1 MTAIPRRWLLLGLAA
16 LANMAAYYSYD
27 AIAPIA
33 EMLHARGLT
42 NADIGLLNAVYSLPN
57 IPLAL
62 LGGVLI
68 DRIGAGRAAA
78 LASGLCLI
86 CAVLTAIGQP
96 FALMVTGRLVFG
108 IGSETLYIALLCA
121 IAGWFAGGGGALA
134 TALFFSLARV
144 GSYLADTSP
153 DWAASVYARG
163 WHAPLWLAAGLC
175 GAGFSAALV
184 CMRFDQ
190 GRRETAERMN
200 WRDIAAFPRAF
211 WHILWLNVLF
221 ASVFFPFRST
231 FSIQYFQDARGL
243 TLAQAGVTNSWVF
256 FAAILATPL
265 FGLIADRWGHRAA
278 LLLAGAT
285 LMPVTFVLLGTAA
298 SPLWVTTVMMGVS
311 FSVIPAVIWPT
322 TAMLIPPQ
330 RLGTAF
336 GLINLL
342 RSLGLA
348 GSNLVAGTLNDRF
361 SAGPQHPA
369 GYAAMFVWFTALA
382 TIALIAAAAFWRS
395 QNPPRHGEDTIRT
408 SLKCPQ
414 RTRAGARTKARQ
426 RRRPCHRGFRT
437 PHWPRSAHRHA
448 RHSRCRRTC
457 ARSMR

>member
-1 MTAIPRRWLLLGLAA
+1 MNRWSLLALAA
-16 LANMAAYYSYD
+16 IANMAAYYSYD

-33 EMLHARGLT
+33 GMLHARGLSH
-42 NADIGLLNAVYSLPN
+42 ADVGLLNAVYSLPN

-62 LGGVLI
+62 LGGLLI

-78 LASGLCLI
+78 LASLLCLI
-86 CAVLTAIGQP
+86 GAIMTAIGQP
-96 FALMVTGRLVFG
+96 FALMVAGRLVFG

-121 IAGWFAGGGGALA
+121 IAGWFTGGGGALA

-144 GSYLADTSP
+144 GSYMADTSP
-153 DWAASVYARG
+153 NWAAALYARG
-163 WHAPLWLAAGLC
+163 WQAPLWLAAGLC
-175 GAGFSAALV
+175 AAGFAAALV
-184 CMRFDQ
+184 CMRFD
-190 GRRETAERMN
+190 RARTETAERMN
-200 WRDIAAFPRAF
+200 WRDIATFPRAF

-265 FGLIADRWGHRAA
+265 FGLIADRWGHRAT
-278 LLLAGAT
+278 LLLAGAA

-298 SPLWVTTVMMGVS
+298 SPLWVTTAMMGIS

-322 TAMLIPPQ
+322 TATLIAPQ

-342 RSLGLA
+342 QSLGLA
-348 GSNLVAGTLNDRF
+348 GSNLVAGALNDRF
-361 SAGPQHPA
+361 TAGPHHPA

-382 TIALIAAAAFWRS
+382 TIALIAAFAFWKS
-395 QNPPRHGEDTIRT
+395 SPSGENSER
-408 SLKCPQ
+408 L
-414 RTRAGARTKARQ
+414 
-426 RRRPCHRGFRT
+426 
-437 PHWPRSAHRHA
+437 
-448 RHSRCRRTC
+448 
-457 ARSMR
+457 

>member
-1 MTAIPRRWLLLGLAA
+1 LTRRLFVRAAIPQRWIVLGLAA

-33 EMLHARGLT
+33 GMLRTRGLSY
-42 NADIGLLNAVYSLPN
+42 ADIGLLNAVYSLPN

-68 DRIGAGRAAA
+68 DRIGAGRAAT

-86 CAVLTAIGQP
+86 GAVLTAIGQP
-96 FALMVTGRLVFG
+96 FGLMVAGRLVFG

-153 DWAASVYARG
+153 DWAGSIYARG
-163 WHAPLWLAAGLC
+163 WQAPLWLAAGLC
-175 GAGFSAALV
+175 GAGFGAALL
-184 CMRFDQ
+184 CARFDQ
-190 GRRETAERMN
+190 GRKSETSDRIQ

-265 FGLIADRWGHRAA
+265 FGVVADRWGHRAT
-278 LLLAGAT
+278 LLLAGAA
-285 LMPVTFVLLGTAA
+285 LMPVTFVLLGTLA

-322 TAMLIPPQ
+322 TAMLIPAQ

-336 GLINLL
+336 GLINMLQ
-342 RSLGLA
+342 SLGLA
-348 GSNLVAGTLNDRF
+348 ASNLIAGALNDRF
-361 SAGPQHPA
+361 AAGPHHPA
-369 GYAAMFVWFTALA
+369 GYTAMFVWFTALA
-382 TIALIAAAAFWRS
+382 TIALIAAMAFRRAS
-395 QNPPRHGEDTIRT
+395 RT
-408 SLKCPQ
+408 SE
-414 RTRAGARTKARQ
+414 R
-426 RRRPCHRGFRT
+426 F
-437 PHWPRSAHRHA
+437 
-448 RHSRCRRTC
+448 
-457 ARSMR
+457 